1 MIHGLKE
8 EVAALLN
15 EEGAITRANA
25 LSTFLLRFSVPQLL
39 RMRTALRFS
48 RDHWLRLWID
58 PVRCIARGE
67 EPFAD
72 DCMLCHNSMAEGK
85 DASPGKAAYQIDHCY
100 WCPLTGATTSWD
112 CSSPSSPWTK
122 TCATGDGRSFLQSI
136 YRAMTRQSKN
146 KGEHDGSRTI
156 YDLMEYTTTPVEFA
170 TWRSNAL
177 RMAAVL
183 SWLHG
188 YLDATLKRDYGVT
201 D

>member
-8 EVAALLN
+8 EGAALLK

-25 LSTFLLRFSVPQLL
+25 FSTFLLRFDEPQLL
-39 RMRTALRFS
+39 RMRTALRLS

-58 PVRCIARGE
+58 PVRCLARGE
-67 EPFAD
+67 EPFAE
-72 DCMLCHNSMAEGK
+72 DCMLCHNSIAEGK
-85 DASPGKAAYQIDHCY
+85 DASPGKASYQIDHCY
-100 WCPLTGATTSWD
+100 WCPLTGATTRWC

-122 TCATGDGRSFLQSI
+122 TCATEEGKALLQSI
-136 YRAMTRQSKN
+136 YQAMSKQARSRE
-146 KGEHDGSRTI
+146 EHDGSRTI
-156 YDLMEYTTTPVEFA
+156 YDFMEYYTTTVEFA
-170 TWRSNAL
+170 TWRRSAL